1 MTEDGPAV
9 RGLWSPV
16 NDRQVQTIR
25 AHRRLSEQ
33 PQNDQYEDDDEQDMN
48 EIPGLRNPRQSCGPE
63 ISQKPKD
70 DEDDNEKFEHERILS
85 ISTDARPG
93 HRLAYPRAEA
103 TTSLQRP
110 VLSRSFVIA
119 GPSAR
124 C

>member
-1 MTEDGPAV
+1 MTA
-9 RGLWSPV
+9 
-16 NDRQVQTIR
+16 QVQTIR

-33 PQNDQYEDDDEQDMN
+33 SQNDQYEDDDEQDMN

-70 DEDDNEKFEHERILS
+70 DEDDNEKFEHERVLS
-85 ISTDARPG
+85 ISTYARPG
-93 HRLAYPRAEA
+93 HRLALSARRSNHLRPA
-103 TTSLQRP
+103 T
-110 VLSRSFVIA
+110 VLSRSLVIA